1 MSQTI
6 KLTVDVAVFDVLKMP
21 VHLLLIKRKNPP
33 FQNQWALPG
42 GFVEPDENL
51 ESAARRELAEETGI
65 TLTEVTQFHAFGE
78 PGRDPRG
85 PTVSI
90 AHYALLD
97 GAGHKAS
104 AGSDAAEA
112 RWFSIDH
119 LPELAFD
126 HADIISHALRA
137 AQIGGK

>member
-6 KLTVDVAVFDVLKMP
+6 KLTVDVAVFDIAKAP
-21 VHLLLIKRKNPP
+21 ARLLLIKRKNPP
-33 FQNQWALPG
+33 FQNRWALPG

-51 ESAARRELAEETGI
+51 ESAAIRELAEETGI
-65 TLTEVTQFHAFGE
+65 TLPKVTQFHAFGE

-90 AHYALLD
+90 AHYAILED
-97 GAGHKAS
+97 AGQKAS

-112 RWFSIDH
+112 RWFSVDL

-126 HADIISHALRA
+126 HADIVSHARRA
-137 AQIGGK
+137 AQI

>member
-1 MSQTI
+1 MRQSI
-6 KLTVDVAVFDVLKMP
+6 KLTVDIAVFDVSQTP
-21 VHLLLIKRKNPP
+21 PHLLLIRRKNPP

-42 GFVEPDENL
+42 GFVEPEENL
-51 ESAARRELAEETGI
+51 ESAAKRELAEETGI
-65 TLTEVTQFHAFGE
+65 KLTEVVQFHAFGE

-90 AHYALLD
+90 AHYAILHD
-97 GAGHKAS
+97 VGVTIS

-112 RWFSIDH
+112 RWFSLGQ

-126 HADIISHALRA
+126 HADIISNAVRA
-137 AQIGGK
+137 AQI